1 MDAMVMSSPG
11 PVESGPLQ
19 RRDLPLPE
27 PRAGEVLLRVRYCG
41 VCHTDLHI
49 VEGEM
54 PPAKLPVV
62 PGHQVVAVVER
73 VGPGVTHPA
82 PGARVGVAW
91 LYASCGVCEACR
103 RGEENLCAQ
112 IVFTGYHVDGG
123 YEEYLVARADYVYP
137 LPGSFDDAHAAPLLC
152 AGIVGYRA
160 LRLSGVRAGDRLG
173 LFGFGASAHLAIQVA
188 RHWGCEVFVF
198 TRGDAH
204 RRLAEQMGA
213 AWVGGLDDDAPHE
226 LDAAVVFAPAGPAV
240 VEGFRRVR
248 RGGTGGINAG
258 HLRQIPAFD
267 YNLLY
272 WDRALRSVSNSTRQ
286 DGVEVRR
293 LAASIPIT
301 VQVQQFSLAEANQV
315 LASLKRGEITGAAVL
330 DLVS

>member
-1 MDAMVMSSPG
+1 MVLSSPR
-11 PVESGPLQ
+11 PVESAPLE
-19 RRDLPLPE
+19 RRSLAPPE
-27 PRAGEVLLRVRYCG
+27 PRAGEVLLRVRCCG

-112 IVFTGYHVDGG
+112 IMFTGYHVDGG
-123 YEEYLVARADYVYP
+123 YAQYLVARADYVYP

-152 AGIVGYRA
+152 AGIIGYRA
-160 LRLSGVRAGDRLG
+160 LRLSGVRTGERLG

-204 RRLAEQMGA
+204 RRLAKQLGA
-213 AWVGGLDDDAPHE
+213 RGWAGSRTAHRRNWTPRWYLRQQATWWSRRYADC
-226 LDAAVVFAPAGPAV
+226 AAVA
-240 VEGFRRVR
+240 RRPSMPCTSIR
-248 RGGTGGINAG
+248 C
-258 HLRQIPAFD
+258 
-267 YNLLY
+267 
-272 WDRALRSVSNSTRQ
+272 
-286 DGVEVRR
+286 RR
-293 LAASIPIT
+293 LTTTSCIGS
-301 VQVQQFSLAEANQV
+301 VFC
-315 LASLKRGEITGAAVL
+315 GA
-330 DLVS
+330 

>member
-1 MDAMVMSSPG
+1 MVLSSPR
-11 PVESGPLQ
+11 PVESAPLE
-19 RRDLPLPE
+19 RRSLAPPQ
-27 PRAGEVLLRVRYCG
+27 PRAGEVLLRVRCCG

-112 IVFTGYHVDGG
+112 IMFTGYHVDGG
-123 YEEYLVARADYVYP
+123 YAQYLVARADYVYP

-152 AGIVGYRA
+152 AGIIGYRA
-160 LRLSGVRAGDRLG
+160 LRLSSARTGERLG

-188 RHWGCEVFVF
+188 RYWE
-198 TRGDAH
+198 
-204 RRLAEQMGA
+204 
-213 AWVGGLDDDAPHE
+213 
-226 LDAAVVFAPAGPAV
+226 
-240 VEGFRRVR
+240 RV
-248 RGGTGGINAG
+248 
-258 HLRQIPAFD
+258 
-267 YNLLY
+267 
-272 WDRALRSVSNSTRQ
+272 LRSVSNSTRQ
-286 DGVEVRR
+286 DGIEFLR
-293 LAASIPIT
+293 LAASIPLS
-301 VQVQQFSLAEANQV
+301 VQVQQFSLTEANAV
-315 LASLKRGEITGAAVL
+315 LTSLKRGEITGAAVL
-330 DLVS
+330 NVS

>member
-1 MDAMVMSSPG
+1 MVLSSPR
-11 PVESGPLQ
+11 PVESAPLE
-19 RRDLPLPE
+19 RRSLAPPE
-27 PRAGEVLLRVRYCG
+27 PRAGEVLLRVRCCG

-62 PGHQVVAVVER
+62 PGHQIVAVVER

-123 YEEYLVARADYVYP
+123 YAQYLVARADYVYP

-152 AGIVGYRA
+152 AGIIGYRA
-160 LRLSGVRAGDRLG
+160 LRLSGVRAGERLG

-204 RRLAEQMGA
+204 RRLAEQLGA
-213 AWVGGLDDDAPHE
+213 AWAGGLDDDAPHE
-226 LDAAVVFAPAGPAV
+226 LDAAVVFAPAGRV
-240 VEGFRRVR
+240 VIEALRRVR
-248 RGGTGGINAG
+248 PGGTVAINAV
-258 HLRQIPAFD
+258 HLDQIPAFD

-272 WDRALRSVSNSTRQ
+272 WERALRSVSNSTRQ
-286 DGVEVRR
+286 DGVEFLR
-293 LAASIPIT
+293 LAESIPLT
-301 VQVQQFSLAEANQV
+301 VQVQQFSLTEANQV

-330 DLVS
+330 DVA